1 MSLNAPRAE
10 HINPFLK
17 ATIDSFTTMV
27 HMTPQPGKPY
37 INRGNGVHYDVSGVI
52 GLSGEAKGSIVI
64 SFPRVTALKVVSS
77 FLGEKV
83 MSLNDEVSDAI
94 GELAN
99 IIAGAAKKDLTDFK
113 INISLPTVI
122 IGQNHNIVE
131 PKDVMCMVVPFKCE
145 GGDFDLAV
153 NLKSNSEP

>member
-1 MSLNAPRAE
+1 MSITAPKAE

-17 ATIDSFTTMV
+17 ATRDAFTAMV
-27 HMTPQPGKPY
+27 HMNAEPGKPY

-83 MSLNDEVSDAI
+83 VSLNDDVSDAI

-131 PKDVMCMVVPFKCE
+131 PKDVMCMVIPYKCE
-145 GGDFDLAV
+145 GGEFDLAV
-153 NLKSNSEP
+153 NLKSSND